1 MISLLWC
8 HLYSSGQKGIG
19 FKSVFKV
26 SDCPEIHSNGFHLR
40 FDKTSG
46 PMGYIL
52 PHWAEVDRP
61 LDSQLED
68 IKQHRWDCWQMCCL
82 LYRYFKNITKYSLNK
97 NIWLRTNRLK
107 LNMLLLKKT
116 IRTNTFCC
124 NIQNNQKELCSV
136 KKSYLLNFVQNYNPE
151 TLISLLF
158 VFNSWTTKICL
169 PLRSQ
174 SHQTRNLFH
183 DVHPSLLLFLHRLR
197 SITIYNQV
205 NIALIYLFYN
215 NTCCL

>member
-1 MISLLWC
+1 MMKFKRLKLLFECWMISLLWF
-8 HLYSSGQKGIG
+8 HLYSPGQKGIG

-52 PHWAEVDRP
+52 PHWAEADRP

-68 IKQHRWDCWQMCCL
+68 IKQHRSDCWQMCCV

-107 LNMLLLKKT
+107 LNMLLLKK
-116 IRTNTFCC
+116 
-124 NIQNNQKELCSV
+124 
-136 KKSYLLNFVQNYNPE
+136 LLEQ
-151 TLISLLF
+151 
-158 VFNSWTTKICL
+158 
-169 PLRSQ
+169 
-174 SHQTRNLFH
+174 
-183 DVHPSLLLFLHRLR
+183 LLLLQHPKQPQR
-197 SITIYNQV
+197 TIQ
-205 NIALIYLFYN
+205 
-215 NTCCL
+215 C